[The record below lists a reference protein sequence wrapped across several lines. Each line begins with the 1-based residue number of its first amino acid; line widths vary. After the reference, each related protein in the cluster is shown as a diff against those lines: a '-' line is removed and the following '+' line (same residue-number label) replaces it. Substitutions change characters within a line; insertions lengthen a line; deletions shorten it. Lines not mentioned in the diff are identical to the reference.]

1 MNCKKIF
8 IIFLIF
14 ITICISI
21 KCIINKCRK
30 PLVETEICIGN
41 TCLEKKD
48 LDRLL
53 LYINKNNYSEK
64 YEDPTPTQN
73 NMLCIG
79 GTCIKESDL
88 NRMLFKSLEPNAIS
102 PTVIYSKTPLV
113 RNTEGKDLST
123 PADIKRMLPNG
134 GVIYSEEIGPITF
147 KINSENEAF
156 YTYPEKIQL
165 WRSVYIVSVDL
176 VYQSFDKSVGDALL
190 RFNDTGNEMGNYYGL
205 RYMETNDKW
214 LELDPIGAT
223 SYIRFKSYDGLPV
236 ISGNFFTLFQKY
248 YQKRVFIYSPST
260 SNINDIPIS
269 TTPSK
274 CGPGFGKCANT
285 GECCSNEGNCTTP
298 SRFGCGGQ
306 QDFPMYNNNTN
317 LIKNYDMNVNVEYNV
332 NGLWLKGVTKG
343 GSPDGSKYTIF
354 NDNPS
359 LNAIVSVENIR
370 HIAPIPC
377 GRDYGKGRCPVGFCC
392 NGSTCIQSTTA
403 CYNGTENDFYSNPP
417 KANFIINMHGT
428 VNNPTIFLDNNIWNL
443 FNSEKICA
451 GLLLFKP
458 SKLKKF
464 FESKNLQRIF
474 GYSDDFDYYI
484 NDIKYRTPST
494 NLWIA
499 FITSDGNIYEGL
511 YIPKNF
517 RYNSDDLKDPL
528 SLLSSVR
535 RKANFIDDT
544 WIYENIPSTY
554 ISPTNIINGSFLTWE
569 QLRNFKDI
577 SSTYKSNDII

>member
-30 PLVETEICIGN
+30 PLVETEICLGN

-53 LYINKNNYSEK
+53 LYINKNIYSEK

-214 LELDPIGAT
+214 LELDPIGAI
-223 SYIRFKSYDGLPV
+223 SYNRFKLYDGLPAFNDQNTTV
-236 ISGNFFTLFQKY
+236 NLLLSY
-248 YQKRVFIYSPST
+248 YKKRYYIYSESQKLAIGYFGTP
-260 SNINDIPIS
+260 NYPI
-269 TTPSK
+269 
-274 CGPGFGKCANT
+274 
-285 GECCSNEGNCTTP
+285 
-298 SRFGCGGQ
+298 
-306 QDFPMYNNNTN
+306 Y
-317 LIKNYDMNVNVEYNV
+317 
-332 NGLWLKGVTKG
+332 
-343 GSPDGSKYTIF
+343 F
-354 NDNPS
+354 N
-359 LNAIVSVENIR
+359 
-370 HIAPIPC
+370 
-377 GRDYGKGRCPVGFCC
+377 
-392 NGSTCIQSTTA
+392 
-403 CYNGTENDFYSNPP
+403 
-417 KANFIINMHGT
+417 IINQ
-428 VNNPTIFLDNNIWNL
+428 NPFWTFS
-443 FNSEKICA
+443 NSEKFLT
-451 GLLLFKP
+451 GLLLIKP
-458 SKLKKF
+458 SELKKM
-464 FESKNLQRIF
+464 FERRKLDRIF
-474 GYSDDFDYYI
+474 GFSDNFDYYI
-484 NDIKYRTPST
+484 NDIKYTTPST
-494 NLWIA
+494 HLWIA
-499 FITSDGNIYEGL
+499 FKTSDGNIYEGL
-511 YIPKNF
+511 YIPKNY

-528 SLLSSVR
+528 SLLSFVR

-544 WIYENIPSTY
+544 WIYENIGSY
-554 ISPTNIINGSFLTWE
+554 ILPKDINGKPLTDTQPIFTGHPWTGA
-569 QLRNFKDI
+569 LGV
-577 SSTYKSNDII
+577 YKEM